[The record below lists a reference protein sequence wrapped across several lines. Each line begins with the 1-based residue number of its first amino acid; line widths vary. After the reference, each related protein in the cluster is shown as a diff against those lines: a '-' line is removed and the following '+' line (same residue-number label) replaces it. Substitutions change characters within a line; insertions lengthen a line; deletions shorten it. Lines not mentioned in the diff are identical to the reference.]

1 MDKCFDS
8 VNGSTLKA
16 MDGKALRS
24 AVTTN
29 SGHLE
34 FWNEAINVFQS
45 MTFINSKGKKSKPP
59 SLIHWIDTLKSFKFI
74 WLKLHSNNLKFLIP
88 RNINQDPLE
97 CLFGSSRQHSG
108 RNINPDCF
116 HFMTSFKTLL
126 LNNFSSAKSLS
137 FNCEADNLEPLT
149 NLKNFLQIN
158 HTKNNNVSFS
168 NDLLLQLKNNI

>member
-1 MDKCFDS
+1 LINNNIFFINSAPSNKSLGSQALGTANFCLFMDKCFDS

-59 SLIHWIDTLKSFKFI
+59 SVIHWIDTLKSFKFI
-74 WLKLHSNNLKFLIP
+74 WLKLHSNNFKFLIP

-97 CLFGSSRQHSG
+97 CLFGSSR
-108 RNINPDCF
+108 
-116 HFMTSFKTLL
+116 
-126 LNNFSSAKSLS
+126 
-137 FNCEADNLEPLT
+137 
-149 NLKNFLQIN
+149 
-158 HTKNNNVSFS
+158 
-168 NDLLLQLKNNI
+168 